1 MKLSTRLVL
10 LILGCLLPILAAQ
23 VYSQINLY
31 RERHEQI
38 GGLVLRQAE
47 LASRSSF
54 ARPMEMMPAE
64 QPIPDRLYDL
74 MSGLMPKWLTIMAER
89 DGVGLNSEQLT
100 ITMSTCKASPG

>member
-1 MKLSTRLVL
+1 
-10 LILGCLLPILAAQ
+10 
-23 VYSQINLY
+23 
-31 RERHEQI
+31 
-38 GGLVLRQAE
+38 
-47 LASRSSF
+47 
-54 ARPMEMMPAE
+54 MMPAE